1 MIRSS
6 LRFAVL
12 VAVFGGGMA
21 APAVGEEDASAM
33 LRRLAV
39 DVQNHRARV
48 SEIAVASAKETPF
61 SNLAQL
67 GEALYFDTNLSAN
80 RTMSCAT
87 CHDPSTAFRDPRI
100 DVADGAFS
108 LGDDGKSLGDRN
120 APTASYARFSPP
132 FHVRDDGVA
141 VGGQFWD
148 GRAMDLAEQAGGPPL
163 NPIEMGMPDKASV
176 VERLREDEDYVTG
189 FKALFGDDVWSDS
202 DQAYGA
208 MTKAIAAFEESDQFA
223 SFDSKYD
230 RFLRGEYK
238 MTPQEEL
245 GRVLFF
251 SQQFTNCNT
260 CHMLKTSPTA
270 EGETFTNYEF
280 HNIGVP
286 RNVATRDATD
296 KDVGFTDNGLLDNS
310 AIKDPAYRGKYK
322 TPSLRNVAVT
332 GPYMH
337 NGVFA
342 DLETVVRF
350 YNKYNSKAEVNQTNP
365 ETGKPWGEPEVA
377 DTISIKELEQG
388 DALDD
393 KRIDAIVA
401 FLKTLTDARYE
412 PLLADQETASN
423 D

>member
-1 MIRSS
+1 
-6 LRFAVL
+6 
-12 VAVFGGGMA
+12 
-21 APAVGEEDASAM
+21 M
-33 LRRLAV
+33 LHRLA
-39 DVQNHRARV
+39 DTGHRNTASV
-48 SEIAVASAKETPF
+48 SEVATATEAQSPF
-61 SNLAQL
+61 ENLADL

-87 CHDPSTAFRDPRI
+87 CHDPSTGFRDPRV
-100 DVADGAFS
+100 DVASGAFS
-108 LGDDGKSLGDRN
+108 LGDDGESLGDRN
-120 APTASYARFSPP
+120 APTASYAKFSPP
-132 FHVRDDGVA
+132 FHVREDGVA

-176 VERLREDEDYVTG
+176 VARLHEDDDYVAG
-189 FKALFGDDVWSDS
+189 FKALFGNDVWSDA

-208 MTKAIAAFEESDQFA
+208 MTKAIAAFEEGDEFA
-223 SFDSKYD
+223 PFDSKYD

-238 MTPQEEL
+238 MTPEEEL

-286 RNVATRDATD
+286 RNVATRDAVQ
-296 KDVGFTDNGLLDNS
+296 KDVGFTDNGLLDNA
-310 AIKDPAYRGKYK
+310 AIDDPAYRGKYK

-350 YNKYNSKAEVNQTNP
+350 YNKYNSKAEINQTNP
-365 ETGKPWGEPEVA
+365 ETGRPWGEPEVA
-377 DTISIKELEQG
+377 ETISLKQLEQG
-388 DALDD
+388 DALDE

-412 PLLADQETASN
+412 PLLEQQQAAKAN
-423 D
+423 